1 MPDKNSGIIK
11 LHGREY
17 KTVALRVSEFRALF
31 SIGDGWGI
39 ATRII
44 SIDDAAVVF
53 RAAVVNP
60 DGKEVAVGFSEEKR
74 PSRGINSTSAL
85 ENCETS
91 AIGRALAAAGF
102 GGSEYASADELTSA
116 LKKQA
121 QPNRVDPVTKEL
133 QEQADT
139 ARKAAH
145 HPSFTRDHARWFF
158 VKLSELGISYDAVSA
173 YTVNNGWSTP
183 STWPADKRR
192 GLLDSLADGQ
202 HPDIPRKTRK
212 GSRS

>member
-1 MPDKNSGIIK
+1 MPDKISGIIK

-17 KTVALRVSEFRALF
+17 KTVALRVAEFRALF

-74 PSRGINSTSAL
+74 TSRGINSTSAV

-91 AIGRALAAAGF
+91 AVGRALAAAGF
-102 GGSEYASADELTSA
+102 AGSEYASADELTGA
-116 LKKQA
+116 LQQQA
-121 QPNRVDPVTKEL
+121 QPNRVDPAAKPL
-133 QEQADT
+133 QGQADT
-139 ARKAAH
+139 ARQANH
-145 HPSFTRDHARWFF
+145 HESWARPHIGWFF
-158 VKLSELGISYDAVSA
+158 ARLAEIGIGY
-173 YTVNNGWSTP
+173 
-183 STWPADKRR
+183 
-192 GLLDSLADGQ
+192 
-202 HPDIPRKTRK
+202 
-212 GSRS
+212 

>member
-74 PSRGINSTSAL
+74 TSRGINSTSAV

-91 AIGRALAAAGF
+91 AVGRALAAAGF
-102 GGSEYASADELTSA
+102 AGSEYASADELTGA
-116 LKKQA
+116 LQQQA
-121 QPNRVDPVTKEL
+121 RPNRVDPAAEPL
-133 QEQADT
+133 QKQVDD

-145 HPSFTRDHARWFF
+145 HPSFTEAHCRWVF
-158 VKLSELGISYDAVSA
+158 VRLSEFGISYDDVKA
-173 YTVNNGWSTP
+173 YTHKNGWGYP
-183 STWPADKRR
+183 STWPGDKRR
-192 GLLDSLADGQ
+192 GLLDSLASGE
-202 HPDIPRKTRK
+202 HPDIPRKKK
-212 GSRS
+212 GRRT